1 MSRIA
6 PLPFDEWDEDL
17 KAVFRGGVPSEYNL
31 STTGVMARA
40 PKLLKAMFTFQAAMK
55 ANRTLPARL
64 CELVRLRVAFHN
76 QCRSCMAVRYQSGV
90 DAGVTEG
97 LVCSLEKPQEAAD
110 LTDQEKAAL
119 AYADLAATD
128 HFSIDDA
135 TFDLLRK
142 YFTESQIIELGMFV
156 ASCIGFGRFGASL
169 HMVDALP
176 GAYKEGAEVAP
187 WTHEPMVVPG

>member
-1 MSRIA
+1 MSRIT
-6 PLPFDEWDEDL
+6 PLPFNEWDEDL
-17 KAVFRGGVPSEYNL
+17 KAAFRGGNPSEYNL

-40 PKLLKAMFTFQAAMK
+40 PKVLKAMFSFQAALK

-76 QCRSCMAVRYQSGV
+76 QCRSCMAVRY

-97 LVCSLEKPQEAAD
+97 LVCSLEKPQEAAN
-110 LTDQEKAAL
+110 LTAQEKAAL

-128 HFSIDDA
+128 HFSIDDS
-135 TFDLLRK
+135 TFDMLREH
-142 YFTESQIIELGMFV
+142 FTESQIIELGVFV
-156 ASCIGFGRFGASL
+156 ASCIGFGRFGATL
-169 HMVDALP
+169 NMVDALP
-176 GAYKEGAEVAP
+176 NTYKEGAKVAP

>member
-1 MSRIA
+1 MSRIT
-6 PLPFDEWDEDL
+6 PLPFNEWDEDL
-17 KAVFRGGVPSEYNL
+17 KAMFRGGNPSEYNL

-40 PKLLKAMFTFQAAMK
+40 PKLLKAMITFQAAMK

-64 CELVRLRVAFHN
+64 CELVRLRIAFHN

-97 LVCSLEKPQEAAD
+97 LVCSLEKPQEAAN
-110 LTDQEKAAL
+110 LTAQEKAAL

-128 HFSIDDA
+128 HFSIDES
-135 TFDLLRK
+135 TFKVLREH
-142 YFTESQIIELGMFV
+142 FSESQIIELGLFV
-156 ASCIGFGRFGASL
+156 ASCIGFGRLGASL
-169 HMVDALP
+169 NMVDALP
-176 GAYKEGAEVAP
+176 DTYKEDAEVAP